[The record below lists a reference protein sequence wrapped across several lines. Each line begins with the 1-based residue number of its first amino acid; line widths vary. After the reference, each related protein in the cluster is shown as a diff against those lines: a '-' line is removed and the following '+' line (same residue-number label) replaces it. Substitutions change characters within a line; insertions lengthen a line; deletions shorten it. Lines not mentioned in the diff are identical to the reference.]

1 MAGRTPLSSE
11 VFRQQVSFTLE
22 QTSWLRGPGGHSQ
35 GFAAAVRQA
44 VEDQRTMYGLPPVMV
59 ESMNAEAK
67 RLGLDRRQYIQH
79 ILNLHAHELLAS
91 QGPLSVGKKSGRRKV
106 S

>member
-22 QTSWLRGPGGHSQ
+22 QTKWLRGPAAHPQ

-44 VEDQRTMYGLPPVMV
+44 IEDQRTLYDLSPVMV
-59 ESMNAEAK
+59 EKMDSEAK
-67 RLGLDRRQYIQH
+67 LLGLDRRRYIQH
-79 ILNLHAHELLAS
+79 LLNLHGHELLQEEGPSSPRKAS
-91 QGPLSVGKKSGRRKV
+91 RR
-106 S
+106 

>member
-22 QTSWLRGPGGHSQ
+22 QTNWLRGPGAHAQ

-44 VEDQRTMYGLPPVMV
+44 VEDERTLFELPPMMT
-59 ESMNAEAK
+59 EPLDAEAK
-67 RLGLDRRQYIQH
+67 RLRLDRRRYIQH
-79 ILNLHAHELLAS
+79 VLTLHAHELLKDSEENAS
-91 QGPLSVGKKSGRRKV
+91 GGSRRSGKR
-106 S
+106 

>member
-22 QTSWLRGPGGHSQ
+22 QANWLRGPGSHPQ

-44 VEDQRTMYGLPPVMV
+44 VEDQRTMYDISPLMV
-59 ESMNAEAK
+59 ERMDAEAK
-67 RLGLDRRQYIQH
+67 RQGLDRRRYIQH
-79 ILNLHAHELLAS
+79 LLSLHGHDLLKEE
-91 QGPLSVGKKSGRRKV
+91 GPVTSRR
-106 S
+106 SSRR